1 MALPRALVLNNTN
14 VTKVIYNGVECT
26 KVIYN
31 GATVWEKTQS
41 LTSVSISGTAEVGQ
55 ALTANPYPYNSGN
68 AYSYQWYRGSTAIS
82 GATGKTY
89 TLTSS
94 DRGYTI
100 KVSCTLGSTTV
111 TSSATATVK
120 GWHRVNVDITLQN
133 DVEYKF
139 GKTIRNPYGSYS
151 VTYSATCTSVGFQ
164 FQVGIAGLPGM
175 GMSENWYEATSAYL
189 THSVNV
195 NVSDNVDRTSV
206 TVGGWASAFG
216 NGDCATFFVTANLKI
231 TSYEEYS

>member
-1 MALPRALVLNNTN
+1 MALPQALILNNTN

-31 GATVWEKTQS
+31 GSTVWEKTQS

-55 ALTANPYPYNSGN
+55 VLTANPNPYNSGN
-68 AYSYQWYRGSTAIS
+68 TYTYVWYRGNTAIS

-120 GWHRVNVDITLQN
+120 GWHRVSVDITLQN
-133 DVEYKF
+133 DTDYSF
-139 GKTIRNPYGSYS
+139 GKTIRNPVVTAS
-151 VTYSATCTSVGFQ
+151 VTGTCYSTASGFQ
-164 FQVGIAGLPGM
+164 LQVGCSGLAYGYT
-175 GMSENWYEATSAYL
+175 ENWYDSTTASLTYTATFSLSDNTQRTTAKIGGWTSAWGNGTC
-189 THSVNV
+189 THSV
-195 NVSDNVDRTSV
+195 TG
-206 TVGGWASAFG
+206 T
-216 NGDCATFFVTANLKI
+216 TFKI

>member
-1 MALPRALVLNNTN
+1 MALPRALTLNNTN

-31 GATVWEKTQS
+31 GSTVWEKTQS
-41 LTSVSISGTAEVGQ
+41 LTSVSIAGTAEVGQ
-55 ALTANPYPYNSGN
+55 VLTANPNPYNSGN
-68 AYSYQWYRGSTAIS
+68 AYSYQWYRGNTAIS

-89 TLTSS
+89 TLTAS

-111 TSSATATVK
+111 TSSNTAVVK

-133 DVEYKF
+133 DTDYAF
-139 GKTIRNPYGSYS
+139 GKTIRNPSGTVS
-151 VTYSATCTSVGFQ
+151 VTGRCTATAVGFQ
-164 FQVGIAGLPGM
+164 FQVGCSGLHYGYT
-175 GMSENWYEATSAYL
+175 ENWYESTNATLVYSASFAL
-189 THSVNV
+189 
-195 NVSDNVDRTSV
+195 SDNIQRT
-206 TVGGWASAFG
+206 TAKLGGWVSAWG
-216 NGDCATFFVTANLKI
+216 NGSTSPAVIGTEFKI